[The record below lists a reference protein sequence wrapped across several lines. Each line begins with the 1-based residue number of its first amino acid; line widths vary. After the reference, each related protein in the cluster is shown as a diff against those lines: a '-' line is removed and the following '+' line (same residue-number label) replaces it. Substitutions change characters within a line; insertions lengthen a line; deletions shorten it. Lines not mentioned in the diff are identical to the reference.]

1 LVGLITSPTM
11 DYLAMPT
18 VHASRSLINAFVL
31 DRMLVIKACS
41 AGELGGFGG
50 SGSGGGSGSS
60 GSSSS
65 IGGGGSDSSFDSVN
79 VPLLRR
85 REPLKWR
92 DSIGGFPHSTPWFV
106 EYYNSTGTVSHVAFC
121 TMICGEDGTIS
132 GVGADNRDT
141 FTLEGTWKNDA
152 FSGSMLVS
160 LNIHYHSNE
169 TIRYREKG
177 NLCHLGWWCDE
188 ANIVTGASLVP
199 GAWGAWENTSAQKHH
214 ELRHGGVFRLYPAEH
229 RTGPRVGPAVRQF
242 TAKFADDAEK
252 KFVALTAD

>member
-1 LVGLITSPTM
+1 M

-79 VPLLRR
+79 APLLRR